1 MRVTA
6 FAAALLLSAVSLRPQ
21 AQQPAPFSPLDLVG
35 TWTLDSAEPGE
46 GAPARGRGDGAPAPG
61 RGDGAAAGPGARGE
75 AAPATGRGGGG
86 RGANLKGLLIFDAV
100 GHAFEMITRA
110 SMQQPAAAQ
119 PPLTD
124 QQLRFAMS
132 GGFWGRYKVDAQK
145 KTMTVQTEG
154 AFSPNMIG
162 RELTRS
168 FELKGDRLT
177 VTYTGGEHYAPAGT
191 TFTFERVPVADN
203 AQAPTFRKVIGF
215 WQHVV
220 EKRVNVTTGATL
232 SETRRAPSVIVYT
245 PSGYVGVH
253 FPGLNRQKFA
263 ADLPT
268 EAEARGAFSGYV
280 GYFGALSVYPNMVFH
295 QILGGVSMTPGT
307 TLKRPLDLSASGD
320 EVTIKFPVN
329 PNQQGQQTTTW
340 VVLRRLSGENDMMP
354 SRTGGR

>member
-1 MRVTA
+1 MRRMALVV
-6 FAAALLLSAVSLRPQ
+6 AALLLLAVSLRVP
-21 AQQPAPFSPLDLVG
+21 AQQPAQFSPLDLVG
-35 TWTLDSAEPGE
+35 TWTLDSAEPGD
-46 GAPARGRGDGAPAPG
+46 GAPARGRGDGAPAAG
-61 RGDGAAAGPGARGE
+61 RGDGAATGRGARGDG
-75 AAPATGRGGGG
+75 APATGRGGGG
-86 RGANLKGLLIFDAV
+86 RGANLKGLLIFDRA

-110 SMQQPAAAQ
+110 TMQQPAGAQ

-132 GGFWGRYKVDAQK
+132 GGFWGSYKVDAQK
-145 KTMTVQTEG
+145 KTMTFQTEG
-154 AFSPNMIG
+154 AFSPNMMG

-168 FELKGDRLT
+168 FDLAGDRLT
-177 VTYTGGEHYAPAGT
+177 VTYGGSEHYAPSGT
-191 TFTFERVPVADN
+191 KWTFERVPTADN
-203 AQAPTFRKVIGF
+203 AMAPTYRKVIGF

-220 EKRVNVTTGATL
+220 EKRVNLTTGATL
-232 SETRRAPSVIVYT
+232 SETRRAPSIIVYT

-268 EAEARGAFSGYV
+268 DAEARGAFSGYV

-307 TLKRPLDLSASGD
+307 TLKRPLEMSGD
-320 EVTIKFPVN
+320 DDVTIKFPVN

-340 VVLRRLSGENDMMP
+340 VMLHRLSGEKDMI
-354 SRTGGR
+354 R